1 MNHVYSTQEAQAR
14 FGEILLKV
22 RAGEHVVVSDHGQ
35 EVAEIRPIE
44 KVGPLERRLRRLE
57 AEGTV
62 GSTADSRGKL
72 RSLTRRPGAL
82 KRFLESRD

>member
-22 RAGEHVVVSDHGQ
+22 RTGEHVVVSYQGQ

-44 KVGPLERRLRRLE
+44 KAGPLERRLRRLE

-62 GSTADSRGKL
+62 ASTGDSRGKL
-72 RSLTRRPGAL
+72 RSLKRRPGAL